1 MDMIIFYLFIISIIL
16 IYYLYLWRMHC
27 RIKEYYWTNLP
38 DELKTYVNYV
48 GHRYVFFIT
57 EIPWGKEEEK
67 FQEKRNKILIDF
79 NFEKGHAFIK
89 VERNLS
95 KCEWLFLLL
104 LFLIIFIH

>member
-1 MDMIIFYLFIISIIL
+1 MIIFYLFIISIIL

-27 RIKEYYWTNLP
+27 QIKEYYWTNLP

-79 NFEKGHAFIK
+79 DSEKGHAFIK
-89 VERNLS
+89 AERNLS

-104 LFLIIFIH
+104 LFLIIFIR

>member
-27 RIKEYYWTNLP
+27 QIKEYYWTNLP

-79 NFEKGHAFIK
+79 DSEKGHAFIK
-89 VERNLS
+89 AERNLS

-104 LFLIIFIH
+104 LFLIIFIR

>member
-1 MDMIIFYLFIISIIL
+1 MIIFYLFITSIVL

-27 RIKEYYWTNLP
+27 QIKEYYWTNSP

-79 NFEKGHAFIK
+79 DSEKGHAFIK
-89 VERNLS
+89 AERNLS

-104 LFLIIFIH
+104 LFLIIFIR

>member
-1 MDMIIFYLFIISIIL
+1 MIIFYLFIIFIIL
-16 IYYLYLWRMHC
+16 IYYLYLWRMHS
-27 RIKEYYWTNLP
+27 RLKEYFWTSSLP
-38 DELKTYVNYV
+38 NEQKEYINYI

-57 EIPWGKEEEK
+57 EIPWCKEEEK

>member
-1 MDMIIFYLFIISIIL
+1 MDMIIFYLFITSIVL

-27 RIKEYYWTNLP
+27 QIKEYYWTNLP

-79 NFEKGHAFIK
+79 DSEKGHAFIK
-89 VERNLS
+89 AERNLS

-104 LFLIIFIH
+104 LFLISFLH

>member
-1 MDMIIFYLFIISIIL
+1 MIIFYLFITSIAL

-27 RIKEYYWTNLP
+27 QIKEYYWTNLP

-79 NFEKGHAFIK
+79 DSEKGHAFIK
-89 VERNLS
+89 AERNLS

-104 LFLIIFIH
+104 LFLIIFIN